1 MERGSHWE
9 NWKGRNAHM
18 QLSIP
23 RKTFGERCHPHKLK
37 SNVSLLSHT
46 QIPENIMVLLGPRI
60 GERLSMWGVPV
71 AGNGIPTPSWLTVSI
86 SFPGGICSV
95 VLKISGESQTEL
107 FLWCWEFQ
115 CDCFTAAHWDSF
127 SLLVWIW
134 NSHSLW
140 TFIQFYPC
148 IWLLY
153 FGFLL
158 GFCLETLWKFVAAF
172 WIFFFRAK
180 SWALCY
186 ASDSLSCEIHWVD
199 WDPGLHCL
207 GSETGLCISHSAAVL
222 GHMTGKGVPSAS
234 LLVLQR
240 FWLWFTCGAC
250 RAPLPQH
257 ALQNQNICP
266 IKIPKW
272 QRGRVAML
280 RNS

>member
-180 SWALCY
+180 SWALCLCIWFFKLWNP
-186 ASDSLSCEIHWVD
+186 LSWLRSWIALFGL
-199 WDPGLHCL
+199 WDRFVHLPL
-207 GSETGLCISHSAAVL
+207 GSCVGPHDRQGGPQRKPISSAAVL
-222 GHMTGKGVPSAS
+222 VVVH
-234 LLVLQR
+234 LWCLQG
-240 FWLWFTCGAC
+240 TSPTAC
-250 RAPLPQH
+250 PAKPKYLPH
-257 ALQNQNICP
+257 KNPKVTEREGCYAL
-266 IKIPKW
+266 K
-272 QRGRVAML
+272 
-280 RNS
+280 